1 MSQPPHSFN
10 EDGARRIVAV
20 VRDVE
25 SSDLRSGGPKGR
37 RPAEPAGKQEY
48 IIARVTGVDA
58 ADPLRVKVAEQY
70 WSDEENNFIDIPGGR
85 VWDGEDG
92 NLPTVWAGNLP
103 AVGAIV
109 TMGHRHGVD
118 GGQTWFI
125 VLGGSWTFDAKI
137 TGNAAMAGETNRWQY
152 AWTEQQKSGTDWAD
166 RIDGRSGTTS
176 SHYIINGLELSELA
190 GSPIANDTIV
200 RVHGSIDLSGE
211 VSFVMYAGGGGS
223 LPEPLAKY
231 HVIIALGTGGIDDP
245 LYWASDYPRMV
256 DI

>member
-109 TMGHRHGVD
+109 TMGHRHGLD

-125 VLGGSWTFDAKI
+125 VLGGSWTFWAEI

-152 AWTEQQKSGTDWAD
+152 AWTEQARTATSMSD
-166 RIDGRSGTTS
+166 RTDGRTGTTS
-176 SHYIINGLELSELA
+176 AGFALNSCEMNNDGSGVQGNSVDIDGAVFDDNTDLELQPVR
-190 GSPIANDTIV
+190 GDTVV
-200 RVHGSIDLSGE
+200 RMTGE
-211 VSFVMYAGGGGS
+211 VDDDGGVAYTF
-223 LPEPLAKY
+223 EYVNA
-231 HVIIALGTGGIDDP
+231 IDGECG
-245 LYWASDYPRMV
+245 
-256 DI
+256 